1 MTTRPPKEL
10 KIRYFPA
17 EKKETTQK
25 WRGGEGLQFITF
37 GRDAPVLEIKGVTFL
52 VHCHYL
58 QVHTDQS
65 GSSSSMV

>member
-1 MTTRPPKEL
+1 MTRPRTEL
-10 KIRYFPA
+10 KIRCFPA
-17 EKKETTQK
+17 GKKETTQR
-25 WRGGEGLQFITF
+25 WRCGEGLQFITF

-58 QVHTDQS
+58 QVHTDQC